1 MFNFEIK
8 PTRLTEIKPIR
19 TPRCLKLMHRKR
31 RYHNRLY
38 CQAWPNLPLA
48 PPRLN

>member
-1 MFNFEIK
+1 MFNFKIE
-8 PTRLTEIKPIR
+8 PTRLTEREPTR

-38 CQAWPNLPLA
+38 SQSWSKFPISPPN
-48 PPRLN
+48 